1 MVGRLLAARLG
12 YRFLDTGVMYRAMA
26 WYAAEQG
33 VDPLDEATLERLALA
48 ATMRMA
54 EDDGTVFVNGRKAPL
69 EERRREIDK
78 TVSLVA
84 RVDGVRKA
92 MVKQQRQIA
101 ATGGIVL
108 AGRDIGTVVAP
119 DAPLKL
125 YLDASAKERALRRCK
140 ELEAQGLKVEFQSIL
155 TQLEGRDKMDTEREH
170 SPLRPAD
177 DAHIITTEGITI
189 EQVLKKALELADGDQ

>member
-1 MVGRLLAARLG
+1 M
-12 YRFLDTGVMYRAMA
+12 DTGVMYRAMA

-33 VDPLDEATLERLALA
+33 VDPLDEASLERLALA
-48 ATMRMA
+48 ATMRVA

-84 RVDGVRKA
+84 RVGGVRKA

-119 DAPLKL
+119 DAPLKI
-125 YLDASAKERALRRCK
+125 YLDASDKERALRRCK

-170 SPLRPAD
+170 SPLRPAG
-177 DAHIITTEGITI
+177 DAHIINTEGITI
-189 EQVLKKALELADGDQ
+189 EQVLKKALELTDGDQ